1 MDDSVLFCP
10 TEAAVL
16 GRQRDAALIFVTF
29 YQEKVKKNKPAG
41 ALEKIEQFYTTI
53 IALTTDW
60 H

>member
-1 MDDSVLFCP
+1 MDNSVLFCP
-10 TEAAVL
+10 TGVAVL

-53 IALTTDW
+53 YCLY
-60 H
+60 